1 MENSHYWILG
11 HKTPV
16 RGIVGE
22 QCPSP
27 FPNSAL
33 HAGLGFSFPYTI
45 RPSPLMTTISHLD
58 SLRTQSLLSHHK
70 ESWRKFL
77 CPSQASLHLR
87 VSSERGK
94 SMDPTYS
101 TSNSA
106 LKRSGH
112 PTRSSHSCP
121 GKQLLLKVVKEVMQS
136 TFCLCKASLLTKTL
150 TTKLSHRCSYF
161 VMRNSQETA

>member
-1 MENSHYWILG
+1 MENSHYWILR

-58 SLRTQSLLSHHK
+58 SLRTHKVYFPTTRKADASFYAHLKHH
-70 ESWRKFL
+70 
-77 CPSQASLHLR
+77 CI
-87 VSSERGK
+87 
-94 SMDPTYS
+94 
-101 TSNSA
+101 
-106 LKRSGH
+106 
-112 PTRSSHSCP
+112 
-121 GKQLLLKVVKEVMQS
+121 
-136 TFCLCKASLLTKTL
+136 
-150 TTKLSHRCSYF
+150 
-161 VMRNSQETA
+161 